1 MIVPSEQ
8 KAMEYGKMYHIY
20 PVCREVMADE
30 LTPIQILKQL
40 ATLDQHFF
48 LLESVEKGRMSR
60 YSYLGYRPKMCIT
73 CKDGIVT
80 LEENGKSRAL
90 EGSPKEAL
98 RKLMKEYTAPRIEGL
113 PTFTGG
119 LVGYFGYEMIQYAE
133 PKLRIRQ
140 SECNDC
146 ELMMFDKII
155 AFDQIRHKVCF
166 IVNVNASDGIEGYR
180 NAVQD
185 IDHLVQELL
194 SKNSSSSDKHEQVDR
209 YIRPESETEFVCNT
223 TKEKYCEMVERTKQY
238 IREGDIFQ
246 AVISRKFNATYEKSL
261 MNAYRIL
268 RSTNPSPYM
277 YFIQNKEMQ
286 IMGSSPETMVKL
298 EDGKITT
305 FPVAGSRPRGKDATE
320 DKKLE
325 QELLVDEKELA
336 EHNMLVDLARND
348 VGRLAQAGSVEVRD
362 YKAVHRFSK
371 IMHLAST
378 VVGTIREDRDGWD
391 TIEAMLPAGTLSGA
405 PKFRACQIIDE
416 LEEES
421 REVYGGAIGYID
433 YSGNLDMCIAIRT
446 AVKKDNQVCVQAGAG
461 IVADSIPET
470 EYQECANKAGA
481 VIDAIQRAGEV
492 DNL

>member
-1 MIVPSEQ
+1 
-8 KAMEYGKMYHIY
+8 
-20 PVCREVMADE
+20 
-30 LTPIQILKQL
+30 
-40 ATLDQHFF
+40 
-48 LLESVEKGRMSR
+48 
-60 YSYLGYRPKMCIT
+60 
-73 CKDGIVT
+73 
-80 LEENGKSRAL
+80 
-90 EGSPKEAL
+90 
-98 RKLMKEYTAPRIEGL
+98 
-113 PTFTGG
+113 
-119 LVGYFGYEMIQYAE
+119 
-133 PKLRIRQ
+133 
-140 SECNDC
+140 
-146 ELMMFDKII
+146 
-155 AFDQIRHKVCF
+155 
-166 IVNVNASDGIEGYR
+166 
-180 NAVQD
+180 
-185 IDHLVQELL
+185 
-194 SKNSSSSDKHEQVDR
+194 
-209 YIRPESETEFVCNT
+209 
-223 TKEKYCEMVERTKQY
+223 
-238 IREGDIFQ
+238 
-246 AVISRKFNATYEKSL
+246 

-348 VGRLAQAGSVEVRD
+348 VGRLAQAGSVKVRD